1 MVPNIEERV
10 KLLSESPLLP
20 DWERGFC
27 ESITS
32 TLQKWGNLTFKQHNL
47 LQKVE
52 AKYTPE
58 KLEEIKNWKENFTPE
73 MRHRMR
79 IAANYYSNYA
89 GYYKGIAS
97 AALYSDDYIPTHE
110 EYKKMCENDY
120 AMGVIE
126 NALCKPKYLPG
137 TFVMARANHP
147 SRWKI
152 KEKLLLVVEHSEDI
166 KSHAKGAKAVS
177 VLPVGDSQIIWTEER
192 YLKKPKKKKG

>member
-10 KLLSESPLLP
+10 KLLSESPHLT

-47 LQKVE
+47 LQ
-52 AKYTPE
+52 
-58 KLEEIKNWKENFTPE
+58 
-73 MRHRMR
+73 
-79 IAANYYSNYA
+79 
-89 GYYKGIAS
+89 
-97 AALYSDDYIPTHE
+97 
-110 EYKKMCENDY
+110 
-120 AMGVIE
+120 
-126 NALCKPKYLPG
+126 
-137 TFVMARANHP
+137 
-147 SRWKI
+147 
-152 KEKLLLVVEHSEDI
+152 KLLLVVEHSEDI